1 MHVRKRS
8 SDGMRCLPI
17 DTDRTSSYLGQ
28 SVSIDMGPR
37 IGNGGGPNAAGDM
50 KDVPHHPN
58 VRVTDVPR
66 DDSVAPE
73 RRNRDA

>member
-1 MHVRKRS
+1 M
-8 SDGMRCLPI
+8 
-17 DTDRTSSYLGQ
+17 
-28 SVSIDMGPR
+28 SIDMGPR